1 MPLFIFL
8 SLALCFVEQTTAL
21 LQNLL
26 ISPLFLYAGL
36 TLAIISIAGIAFKK
50 MPTTLWY
57 DIFASS
63 SLIVWFAYWKPLF
76 NDDAPMFFFYP
87 LYFALITAF
96 VFLIVIGQQQK
107 IDDESFKF
115 MKSLSKKS
123 IIQPWIIMLCVL
135 ASLELQQHFLLYPI
149 LMTLLI
155 IRFALS
161 SCLEGRSH

>member
-8 SLALCFVEQTTAL
+8 SLALCFMEQTAAS

-26 ISPLFLYAGL
+26 ISPLFLYTGL

>member
-8 SLALCFVEQTTAL
+8 SLALCFIEQTAAS

-26 ISPLFLYAGL
+26 ISPLFLYTGL
-36 TLAIISIAGIAFKK
+36 TLAISSIAGIAFKK
-50 MPTTLWY
+50 MPATLWY

-76 NDDAPMFFFYP
+76 NDDSPMFFFYP

-123 IIQPWIIMLCVL
+123 IIQPWVVMLCVL
-135 ASLELQQHFLLYPI
+135 ASLELQEHFLLYPI

-161 SCLEGRSH
+161 SCLEGRCH